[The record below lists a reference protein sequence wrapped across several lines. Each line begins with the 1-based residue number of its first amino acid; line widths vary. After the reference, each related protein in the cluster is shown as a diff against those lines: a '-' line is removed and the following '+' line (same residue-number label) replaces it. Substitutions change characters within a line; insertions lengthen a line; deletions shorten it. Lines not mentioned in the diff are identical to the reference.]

1 MLPKGEMIT
10 HWRAIA
16 ALLILSL
23 PLGIQE
29 AHAISITGSRVAD
42 TNRNPLAAVNT
53 NVTGYNKANPL
64 VYAIEVLGDDQIMY
78 ASDYPHWDCMH
89 PDSARILQERT
100 DLSAS
105 SKRKIL
111 GDNAARFYKLP
122 VPAGV

>member
-1 MLPKGEMIT
+1 MKPSEYMRSGRCYYHTEPEEKG
-10 HWRAIA
+10 
-16 ALLILSL
+16 
-23 PLGIQE
+23 
-29 AHAISITGSRVAD
+29 
-42 TNRNPLAAVNT
+42 
-53 NVTGYNKANPL
+53 L

-105 SKRKIL
+105 TKRKIL